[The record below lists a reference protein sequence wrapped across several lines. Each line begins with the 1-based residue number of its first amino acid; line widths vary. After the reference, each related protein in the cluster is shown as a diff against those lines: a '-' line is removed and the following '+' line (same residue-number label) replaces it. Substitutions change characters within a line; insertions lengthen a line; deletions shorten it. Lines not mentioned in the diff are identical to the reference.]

1 MEDAHSRHCAGPVSI
16 LPDCCFAAFNELKR
30 ALTKLERSKEMPLI
44 LGVGSGRTRNNYT
57 SYSQSFVDTG
67 RTDPSSSKILLVITS
82 TGRTDQVPP
91 TLHRTLMNNGEVSS
105 CDPYVPPIYAP
116 CSVSNLNGLPI
127 RRVLGLG
134 VTER

>member
-1 MEDAHSRHCAGPVSI
+1 MLEVNAFDFGELDQAEQGIITQAIPRVLLIPAELIQAVLKFCRSLHQPV
-16 LPDCCFAAFNELKR
+16 EL
-30 ALTKLERSKEMPLI
+30 I
-44 LGVGSGRTRNNYT
+44 
-57 SYSQSFVDTG
+57 
-67 RTDPSSSKILLVITS
+67 
-82 TGRTDQVPP
+82 QVPP

-105 CDPYVPPIYAP
+105 CDPYVPPVYVP